1 MSDLPIL
8 KVKWLGKPS
17 QERTIDFEK
26 AKHIL
31 PFGSPATFSIIL
43 EGQTVNSYDE
53 LVQLATE
60 KHHRGRQFLEV
71 VVIAPVVGG

>member
-8 KVKWLGKPS
+8 KVKWLGQPL

-31 PFGSPATFSIIL
+31 PFGSPATLSITV
-43 EGQTVNSYDE
+43 EGQMINSYDE

-60 KHHRGRQFLEV
+60 KHYRDKQFLEV
-71 VVIAPVVGG
+71 VVIASVAGG